1 MCNERWI
8 QRRRDEAEEGR
19 ESEEGR
25 RLWDDFERTRPL
37 TERDVAVDEPEVTL
51 DERKLTPTPAER

>member
-8 QRRRDEAEEGR
+8 RRRRDEA
-19 ESEEGR
+19 EEGR

-51 DERKLTPTPAER
+51 DESERTPTPAER